1 MKIAIIRKRYVAHGG
16 AERFTRDFIHRLVG
30 RGHQVHLIAAD
41 WIGERDPKVTFHPV
55 PTVRLGA
62 FFAALTFAVGAYR
75 VCRRNRFDLVQSHE
89 RTLYQDLYRA
99 GDGCHREWLLRRRA
113 GASLLKRFSIAINPF
128 HRLMLW
134 IEKRLMQRSAKIVAI
149 SNAVRSEIIRHYQVS
164 PEKIAVIYNP
174 VDLVRFH
181 PDHRTGIG
189 EALRAEEEIK
199 DQEKVILFVG
209 SGFERKGLGPLIEA
223 IARLG
228 SLPVKLW
235 VVGKG
240 SITRYQRQ
248 ARDLGLEGRVRF
260 FGPVPDAA
268 CYYAA
273 ADLFVFPT
281 LYEPFGQVHL
291 EALASALPVITHR
304 HCGGAELIRCGVN
317 GDLLDSPTDSKEIAE
332 RIQKLIMH
340 PHPELLREAARKTA
354 EEYPPGRILDRWEA
368 LYEEMISAEGR

>member
-16 AERFTRDFIHRLVG
+16 AERFTREFIHRLAE
-30 RGHQVHLIAAD
+30 RGHQVHLLAAD

-55 PTVRLGA
+55 PMIRLGS
-62 FFAALTFAVGAYR
+62 FFGALTFAVGAYR

-99 GDGCHREWLLRRRA
+99 GDGCHREWLLRRKG
-113 GASLLKRFSIAINPF
+113 GASPLKRLSIAVNPF

-149 SNAVRSEIIRHYQVS
+149 SSSVRDEIIRHYQVPS
-164 PEKIAVIYNP
+164 EKISVIYNP
-174 VDLVRFH
+174 VDLTRFH
-181 PDHRTGIG
+181 PGHRKGIG
-189 EALRAEEEIK
+189 RQLRAEEEIK
-199 DQEKVILFVG
+199 DQEKVVLFVG
-209 SGFERKGLGPLIEA
+209 SGFERKGLRPLIEA
-223 IARLG
+223 IGLLG

-240 SITRYQRQ
+240 DITRYRRQ
-248 ARDLGLEGRVRF
+248 ARDLGIESRVRF
-260 FGPVPDAA
+260 FGPVPDTER
-268 CYYAA
+268 YYAA

-304 HCGGAELIRCGVN
+304 HCGGAELIRSGIN
-317 GDLLDSPTDSKEIAE
+317 GDLLDSPTDSKEMAE
-332 RIQKLIMH
+332 KIQRLIMH
-340 PHPELLREAARKTA
+340 PDPESLGAEARKAA
-354 EEYPPGRILDRWEA
+354 EAYPPDRILDQWEA
-368 LYEEMISAEGR
+368 LYREMAG